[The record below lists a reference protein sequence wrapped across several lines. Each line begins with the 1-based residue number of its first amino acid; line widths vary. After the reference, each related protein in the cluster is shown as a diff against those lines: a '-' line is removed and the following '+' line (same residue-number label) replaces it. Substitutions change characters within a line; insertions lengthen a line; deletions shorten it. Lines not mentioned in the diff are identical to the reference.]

1 MLGDVKD
8 DFTKLVKALPIDWE
22 FFKGNAFFTS
32 KNMKIFYR
40 GTWKVNNI

>member
-22 FFKGNAFFTS
+22 FFLKEMLFFTS
-32 KNMKIFYR
+32 KTMKIFYR
-40 GTWKVNNI
+40 GT